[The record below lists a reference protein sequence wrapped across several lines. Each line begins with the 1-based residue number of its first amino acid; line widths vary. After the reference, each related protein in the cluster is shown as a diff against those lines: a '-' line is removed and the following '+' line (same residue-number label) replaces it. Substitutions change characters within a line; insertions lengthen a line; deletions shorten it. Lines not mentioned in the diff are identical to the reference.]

1 MPRKEANPGQISAQA
16 QQDLVS
22 DGIENFE
29 LPKSL
34 VAKIAKSAVRYD
46 LPYYDP

>member
-1 MPRKEANPGQISAQA
+1 MAPKKDKEKEKDKDATGESQTA
-16 QQDLVS
+16 DGG

-34 VAKIAKSAVRYD
+34 VAKIAKSEVCW
-46 LPYYDP
+46 